1 MRKLPYNLARVRPVN
16 GRAFALRAAL
26 LALLALLFA
35 ALAATQLAA
44 RRSQARLDR
53 AAAGPGQPQRAAMDQ
68 ETPLLRQ
75 EIAARKKSLGPEL
88 AAADSLIARKSFS
101 FVARLDFLEAVSNPG
116 VRVRQLSLANQAN
129 GRVVMSIGAGTL
141 KELFAL
147 YKKLAPY
154 ELVISRE
161 TQTEGQYLVDLSFSI
176 PNEKL

>member
-1 MRKLPYNLARVRPVN
+1 MKKLPYNLARVRPVN

-26 LALLALLFA
+26 LVLLALLLA
-35 ALAATQLAA
+35 ALAATNLAA
-44 RRSQARLDR
+44 RRSLERLDR
-53 AAAGPGQPQRAAMDQ
+53 AAAGPGQRQRAEMDM
-68 ETPLLRQ
+68 ETPRLRL
-75 EIAARKKSLGPEL
+75 EIEARKKSLGPEL
-88 AAADSLIARKSFS
+88 AAANSLLTRKSFS

-116 VRVRQLSLANQAN
+116 VRVRQLSLANQAG
-129 GRVVMSIGAGTL
+129 GRVVLSIDSGTL

-161 TQTEGQYLVDLSFSI
+161 TQTQGQYLVDLSFKV